1 MRRARWLMLG
11 IFALAM
17 CGVAAAQSANV
28 PQGSFS
34 SALTGIRPTD
44 VQFKQIDTAA
54 LARAPVNTLQ
64 QTGQSRFSLT
74 NFFRKMFMPTAK
86 PTRGVSPLP
95 DPQSV
100 PGWQFP
106 NSPIKPVQPVIPQS

>member
-11 IFALAM
+11 VFSLAM
-17 CGVAAAQSANV
+17 CGVAAAQTANV

-44 VQFKQIDTAA
+44 VQFKQIDTTG
-54 LARAPVNTLQ
+54 LLRAPVNTLQ
-64 QTGQSRFSLT
+64 QTGGSRFSLT
-74 NFFRKMFMPTAK
+74 NFFRKMFMPSAS

-95 DPQSV
+95 DPQKV
-100 PGWQFP
+100 PGWQFS
-106 NSPIKPVQPVIPQS
+106 NSPIKPVQPVIPKN